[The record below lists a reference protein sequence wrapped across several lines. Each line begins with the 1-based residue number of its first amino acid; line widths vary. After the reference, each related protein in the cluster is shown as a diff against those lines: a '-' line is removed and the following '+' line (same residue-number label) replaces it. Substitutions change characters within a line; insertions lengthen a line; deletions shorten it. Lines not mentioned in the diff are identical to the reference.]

1 MAYVLIAPEM
11 VIFWAARQH
20 RGAKYFAN
28 RHQNR
33 GWTMTHTFF
42 ASMGGFTLHDQQG
55 IPLRILE
62 PIELESLS
70 EAGKIEW
77 PSITEAEIQ
86 DRSKGDHLS
95 KGIVLIQTSWFIIQC
110 VVRGAYRLE
119 VTELEVTTLA
129 FAVLTGV
136 IYYMWWNK
144 PVDVRCSVPVYL
156 LKDDD
161 KEKVDSRDVPSAFSP
176 VADPVDIPP
185 TMSSDPPTMYSNLPN
200 MSSDSIL
207 NWVDS
212 RSSTISEEAQIPQQ
226 TPVVI
231 SKDDDKDSEMVD
243 SQDMPSVSPVADPV
257 DSPPIM
263 SSDLILN
270 RGHSRSSAIPEETQI
285 PQQTPVDISNLEP
298 EHSQSS
304 YDNFRAP
311 STEEVQS
318 TRMQQFSA
326 FIQRQRQEH
335 GTVLGFAHVFFLS
348 PLRSFLSPFISMALS
363 DSLDNSTPHRVP
375 TFYSPRPTDYYFDWQ
390 STAVAMIVSIV
401 FGSIH
406 CVAWS
411 FHFPTLQEKSA
422 WRISAA
428 SVAGLPILFLV
439 ITKLTFNIYVPPR
452 GWRNIVHNV
461 LRFMPLSL
469 ATSYV
474 IARIFLLIL
483 PCIALRMLN
492 PAALVDIQW
501 TAFFP
506 HIG

>member
-1 MAYVLIAPEM
+1 
-11 VIFWAARQH
+11 
-20 RGAKYFAN
+20 
-28 RHQNR
+28 
-33 GWTMTHTFF
+33 MTHAFF
-42 ASMGGFTLHDQQG
+42 VSMGGFTLHDEQG

-70 EAGKIEW
+70 EAGRIEW

-110 VVRGAYRLE
+110 VVRAAYRLE

-129 FAVLTGV
+129 FAVLTGI
-136 IYYMWWNK
+136 IYYMWWKK

-161 KEKVDSRDVPSAFSP
+161 KENVDSQDMPSVSPVADPP

-185 TMSSDPPTMYSNLPN
+185 TMSSD
-200 MSSDSIL
+200 SIL

-212 RSSTISEEAQIPQQ
+212 RSSIIPEETKIPQQ

-231 SKDDDKDSEMVD
+231 SKDDDKEKVD

-257 DSPPIM
+257 DIPPTM
-263 SSDLILN
+263 SSDLNLN
-270 RGHSRSSAIPEETQI
+270 WGNSRSSIIPEETQI
-285 PQQTPVDISNLEP
+285 PQQTPVVISNLEP
-298 EHSQSS
+298 YYQEHSQLS
-304 YDNFRAP
+304 YDNFYFIP
-311 STEEVQS
+311 STEVQS

-326 FIQRQRQEH
+326 FIQRQRQTH
-335 GTVLGFAHVFFLS
+335 GTVLGLAHVFFLS
-348 PLRSFLSPFISMALS
+348 PLRLFLSPFISMVMTDRLD
-363 DSLDNSTPHRVP
+363 DSIPDRVP
-375 TFYSPRPTDYYFDWQ
+375 TFYSPRFTDYNHFDWQ
-390 STAVAMIVSIV
+390 SAAVAMSVSIV

-411 FHFPTLQEKSA
+411 FPFPTLQEKSA

-428 SVAGLPILFLV
+428 SVAGLPIPFLV
-439 ITKLTFNIYVPPR
+439 ITKLALSSRRWTKVVKNT
-452 GWRNIVHNV
+452 
-461 LRFMPLSL
+461 LSLMPLSL
-469 ATSYV
+469 ATAYV
-474 IARIFLLIL
+474 IARISLVVL
-483 PCIALRMLN
+483 PCIALRALN
-492 PAALVDIQW
+492 PAALVNVQW
-501 TAFFP
+501 TGFFP